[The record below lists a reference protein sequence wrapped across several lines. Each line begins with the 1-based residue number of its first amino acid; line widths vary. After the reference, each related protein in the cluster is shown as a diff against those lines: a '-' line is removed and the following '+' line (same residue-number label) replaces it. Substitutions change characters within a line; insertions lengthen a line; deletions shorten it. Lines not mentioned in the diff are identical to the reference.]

1 MPELPEVETVKE
13 VLKKKI
19 LNKII
24 KDVKVYWA
32 NIIEYPS
39 KDEFISKIKGQT
51 IKDINRRGKW
61 LMFELDNYYLFCH
74 LRMEGKFY
82 LKNHNDTLE
91 KHEHIVF
98 DLDDIELRYKDTRKF
113 GKMLLISKQDVKECK
128 PLKDLGLE
136 PFDDQLTTTYLKNK
150 FKNKTLSI
158 KSLLLDQ
165 SIIAGIGN
173 IYADE
178 ILFASHIKP
187 SKIGNKLSIKELQDI
202 IDNTK
207 IILKNAIKKGGT
219 TIRTYT
225 SSLGVTGEYQHDLF
239 VHQRKGKECK
249 ICGNIIKK
257 TTVGTRGTYYCSKC
271 QK

>member
-13 VLKKKI
+13 ALKKQI
-19 LNKII
+19 LNKTIT
-24 KDVKVYWA
+24 DVKVYWD

-39 KDEFISKIKGQT
+39 IDEFISNIKGE
-51 IKDINRRGKW
+51 IIIDINRRGKW
-61 LMFELDNYYLFCH
+61 LIFELSNYYLFCH

-82 LKNHNDTLE
+82 LKNYNDTLE
-91 KHEHIVF
+91 KHEHIIF
-98 DLDDIELRYKDTRKF
+98 DLNDIELRYKDTRKF
-113 GKMLLISKQDVKECK
+113 GKMLLVCKQDVNNCK
-128 PLKDLGLE
+128 PLKELGYE
-136 PFDDQLTTTYLKNK
+136 PFDKELTNTYLKNK
-150 FKNKTLSI
+150 FKNKKLPI

-178 ILFASHIKP
+178 ILFASLIKP
-187 SKIGNKLSIKELQDI
+187 TKIGNKLTLKELQSI
-202 IDNTK
+202 IDNSR
-207 IILKNAIKKGGT
+207 IILNNAIDKGGT

-225 SSLGVTGEYQHDLF
+225 SSLGVIGEYQHDLL
-239 VHQRKGKECK
+239 VHQREYKECK

-257 TTVGTRGTYYCSKC
+257 IGVGGRGTYYCSKC